1 VAGSQATG
9 RPSSALRRVLV
20 PLALA
25 QFICSFAGSNMNVMI
40 NDISHDLDTSVQGV
54 QVAITIFLLV
64 MAALM
69 IPCGKLTDKFGRK
82 RCFTVGLAVYG
93 VGALLSAFSPGLG
106 VLILGNSILEGV
118 GTALLI
124 PPVYILTTLL
134 FTEVTSRARAF
145 GAISAMGGIGAAM
158 GPLIG
163 GLITSAISWRA
174 AFVFQALVIVAILW
188 LARQVRDPL
197 PADPTRRFDTTGA
210 ILSAV
215 GLALV
220 VMGILAADNN
230 LWLMLVLIVAGV
242 LVLTWFFVFVRAEER
257 AGKEPLLST
266 SLFRNRTSNLG
277 MVTQNT
283 QWLLLTGVSFVVA
296 AYLQVVRGYD
306 AIQTGVIFTAETVGL
321 LASSLAAE
329 RLAKRR
335 PQRVLIMAGFV
346 VTIAGVGVLLSL
358 VAGSPSAWAF
368 APGLLLIGLGLGLM
382 LTPSVNIVQSSF
394 AEAQQGEISGLSRSV
409 SNLGSCLGTAIA
421 GTILV
426 AGITS
431 TPERSYG
438 LAVAVLAV
446 VAIAGLVA
454 AVLLPTKITP
464 ATAPRPTPENV
475 PQQPAA

>member
-220 VMGILAADNN
+220 VLGILAADNN

-446 VAIAGLVA
+446 VSIAGLVA

-475 PQQPAA
+475 PQ